1 MGLTGSAFSAQTVNE
16 GGETMSKSVS
26 NDSAVRPDDDDNMIV
41 SSSHLAAQ
49 SKLPELSEFE
59 FGLILASNAFDRWMV
74 RCMSAAGLPG
84 MTPLEVLVLHSVT
97 HRHRPKRFSDICLV
111 LGIDDTHTVIYA
123 LKKLEQQKMI
133 VRVRQGK
140 EKLVQIT
147 AAGEEICERYG
158 KIRERLLVDAVVTL
172 GLDPKSL
179 SNVASTSRVLSGHY
193 DQAARTATT
202 L

>member
-1 MGLTGSAFSAQTVNE
+1 V
-16 GGETMSKSVS
+16 
-26 NDSAVRPDDDDNMIV
+26 
-41 SSSHLAAQ
+41 LATA
-49 SKLPELSEFE
+49 
-59 FGLILASNAFDRWMV
+59 
-74 RCMSAAGLPG
+74 
-84 MTPLEVLVLHSVT
+84 HS
-97 HRHRPKRFSDICLV
+97 
-111 LGIDDTHTVIYA
+111 
-123 LKKLEQQKMI
+123 
-133 VRVRQGK
+133 
-140 EKLVQIT
+140 

>member
-1 MGLTGSAFSAQTVNE
+1 MSEKMTTGDMTEANE
-16 GGETMSKSVS
+16 RASSDGMF
-26 NDSAVRPDDDDNMIV
+26 V
-41 SSSHLAAQ
+41 SSSHLAAG

-74 RCMSAAGLPG
+74 RCMAAAGLQG
-84 MTPLEVLVLHSVT
+84 MTPLDVLVLHSVK

-133 VRVRQGK
+133 LRVRQGK

-147 AAGEEICERYG
+147 EEGEAICERYA
-158 KIRERLLVDAVVTL
+158 KIRERLLVDAVAQI

-179 SNVASTSRVLSGHY
+179 SNVASTIRILSGHY
-193 DQAARTATT
+193 DQSARTATT